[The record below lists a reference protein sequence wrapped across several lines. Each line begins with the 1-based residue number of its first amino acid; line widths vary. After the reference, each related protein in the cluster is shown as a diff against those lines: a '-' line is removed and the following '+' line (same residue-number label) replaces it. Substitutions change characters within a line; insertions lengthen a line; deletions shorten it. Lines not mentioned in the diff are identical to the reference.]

1 MNKIRLA
8 GGGGAGGSLEAPHIL
23 KRKLLILIAIKLL
36 LPGFSSF
43 IYTYVHIDN
52 NNNIFS

>member
-8 GGGGAGGSLEAPHIL
+8 DGGGGGSLEAPHIL